1 MSLRSKNNF
10 IALMTWSSSNE
21 LNSYSNSDTKTKFS
35 KNRETSKMP
44 DLNLFNLKVVNN
56 EIQVIKKTESEKY
69 TEQINMLKQTVDK
82 QNEEIRDLKS
92 ANYDLNDT
100 NNKIIKKVKEYK
112 SKNSR
117 YRTQIIDL
125 KVKLKKLSKISNFEK
140 KQKALKDIVNDINEQ
155 WYSDE
160 EVRSVSVLTLS
171 DAGSIYYPGKH
182 KQSPFNKTKRFNT
195 RQKLMTGQHMK
206 SWSINSETSE
216 SPKILG
222 KKLKFEIDDVYLPA
236 ESMGTVQFSELKHR
250 FNMTQKK
257 TK

>member
-1 MSLRSKNNF
+1 MTQRLQETV
-10 IALMTWSSSNE
+10 TWSSSNE
-21 LNSYSNSDTKTKFS
+21 LNSYSNSDTKQKLSQNAESS
-35 KNRETSKMP
+35 KLP
-44 DLNLFNLKVVNN
+44 DLNLFNLRVVNN

-69 TEQINMLKQTVDK
+69 IEQIKNLKQTIDK

-117 YRTQIIDL
+117 YRTQLIDL
-125 KVKLKKLSKISNFEK
+125 KVDLKKICKLNNFEK
-140 KQKALKDIVNDINEQ
+140 KQRALKDTINDINEQ

-195 RQKLMTGQHMK
+195 RQQLTGHNLRSK
-206 SWSINSETSE
+206 SINSETSE
-216 SPKILG
+216 SPRISG
-222 KKLKFEIDDVYLPA
+222 KKLKFDIDDVFLPA
-236 ESMGTVQFSELKHR
+236 ESMGTVQFSELKHK
-250 FNMTQKK
+250 FNRTQKK
-257 TK
+257 TT